1 MDHPA
6 NRVSDFLEESVFWI
20 ILLPPKSEATI
31 LFLTS
36 YKEMSQSPS
45 IQLIKD
51 ITNWKD
57 REYLERTARLSIFH
71 RVYLFA
77 KCPKFMP
84 LLQLPN
90 NQESLSKPKCFN
102 LPQLLQTSL
111 VH

>member
-6 NRVSDFLEESVFWI
+6 HRVSDFLEESVFWI

-36 YKEMSQSPS
+36 YKELSESPF
-45 IQLIKD
+45 IQRIKNVA
-51 ITNWKD
+51 NWKD
-57 REYLERTARLSIFH
+57 REYLKRTTRLSILH
-71 RVYLFA
+71 RVQFFA

-84 LLQLPN
+84 LLQLPY
-90 NQESLSKPKCFN
+90 NQESLSKPECFN